1 MDSKVS
7 SIVITSVLAFAL
19 IAGLPAVFENVL
31 AQQDGS
37 GQTGPDAGMDQ
48 SQTGP
53 DAGMDQSQTG
63 LDAGVPLT
71 QGNETGFAQGQ
82 PGADMGGITPDQ
94 GSADST
100 SGDGGSGDGGA
111 EDNGDGG
118 AEDNGDGEDKEDKE
132 DNADD
137 EEEE

>member
-1 MDSKVS
+1 MDSKLS

-37 GQTGPDAGMDQ
+37 GQTGGDAGMDQ
-48 SQTGP
+48 SQTAP
-53 DAGMDQSQTG
+53 
-63 LDAGVPLT
+63 DAGVPLT

-82 PGADMGGITPDQ
+82 PGADMGGITQDQ
-94 GSADST
+94 SSADSAT
-100 SGDGGSGDGGA
+100 GDGGSGDGGS

-118 AEDNGDGEDKEDKE
+118 TEDNGDNGDNEDKEDKE
-132 DNADD
+132 ED
-137 EEEE
+137 

>member
-1 MDSKVS
+1 MDSKFS

-37 GQTGPDAGMDQ
+37 GQTGGDAGMDQ
-48 SQTGP
+48 SQS
-53 DAGMDQSQTG
+53 AA
-63 LDAGVPLT
+63 DAGVPLT
-71 QGNETGFAQGQ
+71 QGNDTGFAQSQ
-82 PGADMGGITPDQ
+82 PGADMGGITADQ

>member
-1 MDSKVS
+1 MDSKLS

-19 IAGLPAVFENVL
+19 IAGIPAVFENVL

-37 GQTGPDAGMDQ
+37 GQTGGDAGMDA

-53 DAGMDQSQTG
+53 DAGMDQSQSAA
-63 LDAGVPLT
+63 DAGMPLT
-71 QGNETGFAQGQ
+71 QGNETGFAQSQ

-94 GSADST
+94 SSADST
-100 SGDGGSGDGGA
+100 SRDGGS

-118 AEDNGDGEDKEDKE
+118 SEDKEDKE

-137 EEEE
+137 KEE

>member
-19 IAGLPAVFENVL
+19 IAGFPAVFENVL

-37 GQTGPDAGMDQ
+37 GQPGGDAGMDQSQTTPDAGMDQ
-48 SQTGP
+48 SQTTP
-53 DAGMDQSQTG
+53 
-63 LDAGVPLT
+63 DAGVPLT

-100 SGDGGSGDGGA
+100 SGDGGSGDGGS

-118 AEDNGDGEDKEDKE
+118 SEDNGDGEDKE

>member
-1 MDSKVS
+1 MDSKLS

-37 GQTGPDAGMDQ
+37 GQTGGDAGMDQSQTAPDAGMDQ
-48 SQTGP
+48 SQTAP
-53 DAGMDQSQTG
+53 
-63 LDAGVPLT
+63 DAGVPLT

-82 PGADMGGITPDQ
+82 PGADMGGITQDQ
-94 GSADST
+94 SSADSAT
-100 SGDGGSGDGGA
+100 GDGGSGDGGS

-118 AEDNGDGEDKEDKE
+118 SEDNGDNGDNGDNEDKEDKE
-132 DNADD
+132 ED
-137 EEEE
+137 

>member
-1 MDSKVS
+1 MDSKLS

-37 GQTGPDAGMDQ
+37 GQTGGDAGMDQSQTGGDAGMDQSQTGGDAGMDQ

-53 DAGMDQSQTG
+53 
-63 LDAGVPLT
+63 DAGVPLT

-94 GSADST
+94 SSADST
-100 SGDGGSGDGGA
+100 SGDGGSGDGGSGMA
-111 EDNGDGG
+111 VRR
-118 AEDNGDGEDKEDKE
+118 
-132 DNADD
+132 
-137 EEEE
+137 